1 MRITKVFGSFQ
12 LFGCIGVMMTEEE
25 LADMVEVG
33 KDFVIHFFKAFQD
46 ADRDGSGSM
55 DFQEFVEMMIK
66 VWMNDSYHNFQYDH
80 GHSVVFQFQENS
92 N

>member
-33 KDFVIHFFKAFQD
+33 KDFLYPLLSRFL
-46 ADRDGSGSM
+46 GC
-55 DFQEFVEMMIK
+55 
-66 VWMNDSYHNFQYDH
+66 
-80 GHSVVFQFQENS
+80 
-92 N
+92 

>member
-1 MRITKVFGSFQ
+1 
-12 LFGCIGVMMTEEE
+12 MMTEEE

-33 KDFVIHFFKAFQD
+33 NDFFISFWPDFQD

-66 VWMNDSYHNFQYDH
+66 VWMDDVYHNYGDGRAH
-80 GHSVVFQFQENS
+80 ICH
-92 N
+92 